1 MINKINMK
9 QKSEF
14 LISCKK
20 PELMLNNLTFFDYY
34 DRLKN
39 YAINMFEWINLPDTI
54 DARYL
59 ELTLF
64 EQGKVVFFKDETLES
79 YLCIQ
84 GATSGPFDV
93 YNNPT
98 KRKIFASNGYNKNRT
113 SKNSV
118 IIWNNFL
125 RKPTSPTINLY
136 AWRLT
141 NIERAIDIN
150 INAQKTPIL
159 ILANEN
165 EKFSLKNMYAEYEG
179 NAPVIYASK
188 NLDLNSIS
196 SINTTAPFVA
206 DKLQLIKNS
215 YWNEVMTFLG
225 LQNTN
230 QDKKERLI
238 TDEANAR
245 EEQIKQ
251 ARLNM
256 LDARKEAC
264 KLINKMFGLDI
275 DVRFRIDNEEFIEKV
290 EDKVIENFGG
300 IENE

>member
-1 MINKINMK
+1 
-9 QKSEF
+9 
-14 LISCKK
+14 
-20 PELMLNNLTFFDYY
+20 
-34 DRLKN
+34 
-39 YAINMFEWINLPDTI
+39 
-54 DARYL
+54 
-59 ELTLF
+59 
-64 EQGKVVFFKDETLES
+64 
-79 YLCIQ
+79 
-84 GATSGPFDV
+84 
-93 YNNPT
+93 
-98 KRKIFASNGYNKNRT
+98 
-113 SKNSV
+113 
-118 IIWNNFL
+118 
-125 RKPTSPTINLY
+125 
-136 AWRLT
+136 
-141 NIERAIDIN
+141 
-150 INAQKTPIL
+150 
-159 ILANEN
+159 
-165 EKFSLKNMYAEYEG
+165 MYAEYEG
-179 NAPVIYASK
+179 NSPVIYASK

-225 LQNTN
+225 LQNSN

>member
-1 MINKINMK
+1 MINKINTK
-9 QKSEF
+9 QDKDF
-14 LISCKK
+14 IINCKN
-20 PELMLNNLTFFDYY
+20 PELALNTLTFYDYY
-34 DRLKN
+34 DRLKE

-54 DARYL
+54 DVRYL

-64 EQGKVVFFKDETLES
+64 EQGKVIFFQDELMDI

-84 GATSGPFDV
+84 GVTSSPFDV
-93 YNNPT
+93 YNNP
-98 KRKIFASNGYNKNRT
+98 KRRRVFASNGYNKNRT

-141 NIERAIDIN
+141 NIERTIDIN
-150 INAQKTPIL
+150 VNAQKTPVL
-159 ILANEN
+159 IIASEN
-165 EKFSLKNMYAEYEG
+165 EKFSLKNLYAQYQG

-188 NLDLNSIS
+188 NMDLNSIS

-206 DKLQLIKNS
+206 DKLETLKNS

-225 LQNTN
+225 LQNSN

-264 KLINKMFGLDI
+264 KQINKMFGLNI
-275 DVRFRIDNEEFIEKV
+275 DVRFRIDNEEFIEKI

-300 IENE
+300 VENE